1 MAILL
6 ETDETAAVA
15 LQSAIGPD
23 TTTVDSM
30 AVVYDRLQAD
40 AHVDLV
46 VVGPDVEARLALD
59 LAAAQR
65 VSRPTLGVVLLRRRV
80 HSAILRDA
88 MVAGVR
94 EVVPSSDLAALSDA
108 CQRSRTL
115 SELVRGGQDEGSG
128 RTAGQIVTVFSAKGG
143 CGKTTMSTN
152 LAVALA
158 QTPGRR
164 VCLLDLDLAFGD
176 VAIALQQTPNRTV
189 ADATGLSTLD
199 EVAVKSLVTP
209 HSSGVD
215 TLLAPAEPGTSE
227 GISGALV
234 SDLLKVLRSSYDV
247 VVVDTPPAL
256 NEHVLAAFDQTD
268 HFVLLATLDIPALKN
283 LKLTLET
290 LDVLRYPRE
299 RWHVVLNRSDAKVGL
314 TVKDVQSTLRTEIAA
329 LVPSSRAV
337 PASVNRGVPLVLDE
351 PAHPVSVAIRQF
363 AESKLVPEQP
373 AVPSRRSFS
382 LRRKAAAVR

>member
-15 LQSAIGPD
+15 LQSAIGSD

-30 AVVYDRLQAD
+30 AAVYDRLQAD
-40 AHVDLV
+40 AEVDLV
-46 VVGPDVEARLALD
+46 VVGPDVEAGLALD

-65 VSRPTLGVVLLRRRV
+65 VSRPTLGIVLLRRRV

-94 EVVPSSDLAALSDA
+94 EVVPSNDLAALSDA

-115 SELVRGGQDEGSG
+115 SEQVRGGQGEGSG
-128 RTAGQIVTVFSAKGG
+128 RTSGQIVTVFSAKGG
-143 CGKTTMSTN
+143 CGKTTLSTN

-176 VAIALQQTPNRTV
+176 VAIALQQVPARTV

-199 EVAVKSLVTP
+199 EVAVKSLVTS
-209 HSSGVD
+209 HTSGVD

-234 SDLLKVLRSSYDV
+234 GDLLKVLKSSYDV

-363 AESKLVPEQP
+363 AETKLVPQP
-373 AVPSRRSFS
+373 EPSKARRSFS
-382 LRRKAAAVR
+382 LRRRTAAVR